1 MNKEAKLAR
10 KTKFKMWKT
19 FQQTKSYNDLVEY
32 KIARVRATKIY
43 KKARKSFE
51 TKLANEVK
59 NNPKSFYAY
68 VRSKINVKDVVAP
81 IIAKDGK
88 LITDNG
94 KTGASSMQAYS
105 IR

>member
-1 MNKEAKLAR
+1 VKKIQQATEKFVPVAKGKSRYYPKWMNKDAKLAR
-10 KTKFKMWKT
+10 KTKFKMWKR

-43 KKARKSFE
+43 KNARKSFE

-68 VRSKINVKDVVAP
+68 VRSK
-81 IIAKDGK
+81 
-88 LITDNG
+88 
-94 KTGASSMQAYS
+94 
-105 IR
+105 